1 MCPLHS
7 TEIFIIQREG
17 CKITMNNHSLDDI
30 VSAYS
35 RFVPHQFVQ
44 LLGKD
49 SVVDIDLGES
59 LEKKMTILFSDMR
72 DFTTL
77 SESMTP
83 RQNFE
88 FINTYL
94 ERMEPV
100 ITKYHGVIDKYIGD
114 AIMALFPTGPDDAL
128 DGAIGMLD
136 TLAAYNKEREAI
148 GHRPIFIGIGL
159 NTGLMMLGTVGGR
172 NRMES
177 TVISDAVNL
186 ASRVESMTKS
196 YGTSLLITEHT
207 YCGLKDPSRYG
218 IRFAD
223 RVMVKGKTQPQSV
236 YEVFDGDPPAMRD
249 AKRRTTRLF
258 EKGVAYY
265 YFREVPRALEL
276 FRACL
281 AECRED
287 SLAGVYAD
295 RCERYMETGIHE
307 GAGEIDLTVE
317 WTNDNKIGH
326 ADIDEQHRQLFDHVN
341 RFAETIKRDRDFTLA
356 GPVMDF
362 LDEYVRTHFK
372 DEEEIMEK
380 QGYPFLDVQ
389 KDQHER
395 FTEYFAALK
404 REIQESDGSDRYFL
418 LFKIQ
423 VLIVDWLVHHTCG
436 SDRHL
441 GRFLRLERPIGE

>member
-1 MCPLHS
+1 
-7 TEIFIIQREG
+7 
-17 CKITMNNHSLDDI
+17 MNNHSLDDI

-35 RFVPHQFVQ
+35 RFVPHQFLQ

-49 SVVDIDLGES
+49 SVADIALGES

-88 FINTYL
+88 FINAYL
-94 ERMEPV
+94 ERMESV
-100 ITKYHGVIDKYIGD
+100 ISRHNGVIDKYIGD
-114 AIMALFPTGPDDAL
+114 AIMALFPTSPDDAL
-128 DGAIGMLD
+128 DGAVGMLGR
-136 TLAAYNKEREAI
+136 LARYNEERRKA
-148 GHRPIFIGIGL
+148 GHRPVFIGIGL

-186 ASRVESMTKS
+186 ASRVETMTKS

-207 YCGLKDPSRYG
+207 YCGLRDPSRYG

-223 RVMVKGKTQPQSV
+223 RVRVKGKTQPQSV
-236 YEVFDGDPPAMRD
+236 YEVFDGDPPEVRA
-249 AKRRTTRLF
+249 AKQKTTRLF
-258 EKGVAYY
+258 ERGVAYY
-265 YFREVPRALEL
+265 YFKEIPRALEL
-276 FRACL
+276 FEECL
-281 AECRED
+281 AGCPGD
-287 SLAGVYAD
+287 SLARVYMD
-295 RCERYMETGIHE
+295 RCGRYLETGVHE
-307 GAGEIDLTVE
+307 GVGEIDLTVE
-317 WTNDNKIGH
+317 WTKDIEIGH
-326 ADIDEQHRQLFDHVN
+326 PDIDEQHRQLFDHVN
-341 RFAETIKRDRDFTLA
+341 RFAETIKKDRDFTLA
-356 GPVMDF
+356 GPVIGF

-372 DEEEIMEK
+372 DEEDIMER

-395 FTEYFAALK
+395 FTEHFAALK
-404 REIQESDGSDRYFL
+404 REMQESDGSDWHFL

-423 VLIVDWLVHHTCG
+423 VLVVDWLVHHTCG

-441 GRFLRLERPIGE
+441 GRFLRLERPATG

>member
-236 YEVFDGDPPAMRD
+236 YEVFDGDPPA
-249 AKRRTTRLF
+249 KI
-258 EKGVAYY
+258 G
-265 YFREVPRALEL
+265 RAS
-276 FRACL
+276 
-281 AECRED
+281 CRER
-287 SLAGVYAD
+287 VW
-295 RCERYMETGIHE
+295 
-307 GAGEIDLTVE
+307 TV
-317 WTNDNKIGH
+317 
-326 ADIDEQHRQLFDHVN
+326 V
-341 RFAETIKRDRDFTLA
+341 
-356 GPVMDF
+356 
-362 LDEYVRTHFK
+362 
-372 DEEEIMEK
+372 
-380 QGYPFLDVQ
+380 
-389 KDQHER
+389 
-395 FTEYFAALK
+395 
-404 REIQESDGSDRYFL
+404 
-418 LFKIQ
+418 
-423 VLIVDWLVHHTCG
+423 
-436 SDRHL
+436 
-441 GRFLRLERPIGE
+441 